1 MEGVVRKTVSSI
13 AVLLVSL
20 VFLSACGQ
28 KGPLFLPGN
37 PSQMQ
42 SVPPLEQ
49 EQTNPEL
56 DDEDEEEPRT
66 NRN

>member
-1 MEGVVRKTVSSI
+1 MEAIVHKNVISI

-20 VFLSACGQ
+20 AFLSACGQ

-42 SVPPLEQ
+42 AVPPLEQ
-49 EQTNPEL
+49 EQTNPEP
-56 DDEDEEEPRT
+56 DDEDEEQPRT